1 MSAHFAILASRRP
14 LLIVALLAIH
24 SLQAG
29 AQTLYPFGNPTA
41 DEQLYIE
48 LINRARANPA
58 AEGARLAAITDPA
71 VLEAYTYYKVNLAKM
86 QTEFNLIGPLPPV
99 APNAK
104 LTTAARGHSLWML
117 NTAIQSHDETNP
129 SNNAGQRLTAA
140 GYIWSSYGENIFA
153 YSKDPAHGHAGF
165 EVDWGLGPDGMQTP
179 RGHRDT
185 IHSSLFREIGVGV
198 LLGRNGTVGPEIVTQ
213 DFGTQTTAGYFGSG
227 VAYYDLNT
235 NDFYDRGEGI
245 AGLTV
250 NVAGTT
256 DYCQTAIGG
265 GWVVPLPT
273 AAASRTTTFSDLGVS
288 ETRTLV
294 VPASKNAKVD
304 MKLTY
309 APPTITSDAT
319 GSPGTAQ
326 SFAFTAVGGA
336 TGYKWNRWTVA
347 AAAAE
352 NCENLTDVTT
362 ATTAAATYTVVNTS
376 VKQQGAAS
384 FHLINPGNYI
394 DQTIELNTLFNGGT
408 SPQLTFQSWLRFSTA
423 DESHRV
429 QVKVQGSTIWQ
440 DVDVQRGG
448 SPQTAFAARQ
458 IPLPTMA
465 GKQFKVRFVLKFDG
479 VSYYGGATG
488 DFYGWFIDSLTFSG
502 ITALGNNVSQT
513 LTATS
518 ASFTPAAGNHLLAV
532 APIISGIEFPAATQA
547 FTASAPTLP
556 SFATWASGIE
566 NTDSLPAGTIANNP
580 NADPDGDGR
589 VNLVEYAFGTAPT
602 QGSESATRLPALQP
616 SASHFVIHYVRDTAL
631 TDVVL
636 LPVASSDMALWK
648 SPGETGAP
656 VDFTDTLLSTA
667 GTLETREAKFP
678 RSSGAEWFVRVRVTK
693 P

>member
-1 MSAHFAILASRRP
+1 MSAHFAILARRRP
-14 LLIVALLAIH
+14 HLIVALLAIH

-29 AQTLYPFGNPTA
+29 AQTLYSFGNPTA

-71 VLEAYTYYKVNLAKM
+71 VLKAYTQHGVNLTKM
-86 QTEFNLIGPLPPV
+86 QNEFSLIGPQPPV

-117 NTAIQSHDETNP
+117 NNATQSHDETNP
-129 SNNAGQRLTAA
+129 PNTIGQRLTAA

-153 YSKDPAHGHAGF
+153 YSNDPAYGHAGF
-165 EVDWGLGPDGMQTP
+165 EVDWGPGPDGMQTP

-185 IHSSLFREIGVGV
+185 IHSSSFREIGVGV
-198 LLGRNGTVGPEIVTQ
+198 LLGRNSTVGPEIVTQ
-213 DFGTQTTAGYFGSG
+213 DFGTQTTGGYFGSG

-250 NVAGTT
+250 NVAGATN
-256 DYCQTAIGG
+256 YCQTAIGG

-273 AAASRTTTFSDLGVS
+273 AAASRTTTFSGLGIS
-288 ETRTLV
+288 QTRTLV
-294 VPASKNAKVD
+294 VPTSKNAKAD

-309 APPTITSDAT
+309 APPAITSAAT

-326 SFAFTAVGGA
+326 SFSFTAVGGA

-362 ATTAAATYTVVNTS
+362 ATAATYAVVSTS

-384 FHLINPGNYI
+384 FHLINPGNFI

-408 SPQLTFQSWLRFSTA
+408 SPQLTFQSWLRTSTA
-423 DESHRV
+423 DEYHRV
-429 QVKVQGSTIWQ
+429 QVKVQGSTFWQ

-448 SPQTAFAARQ
+448 SPQAAFAARQ

-465 GKQFKVRFVLKFDG
+465 GKQFRVRFVLKFDG
-479 VSYYGGATG
+479 GSYYGGTVG

-502 ITALGNNVSQT
+502 ITALVNNVSQT

-518 ASFTPAAGNHLLAV
+518 ASFTPAAGNHLLTV
-532 APIISGIEFPAATQA
+532 APIISGIEFPAAAQA

-566 NTDSLPAGTIANNP
+566 NANSLPAGTIANNP

-602 QGSESATRLPALQP
+602 QSSESATRLPAIQP

-656 VDFTDTLLSTA
+656 ADFTDTLVSTA
-667 GTLETREAKFP
+667 GSLETREAKFS
-678 RSSGAEWFVRVRVTK
+678 RSSGAKWFVRVRVTK